1 MQDRTRRRIVCLTE
15 EDTVMD
21 IRDARTGGPGT
32 LTARRPTAGR
42 TKLLPQKVAILGLAA
57 LAACTSAESQME
69 TGAATLPRP
78 QVVIVDT
85 FAASANEVTLD
96 EGLSTEVEEAIKA
109 R

>member
-1 MQDRTRRRIVCLTE
+1 
-15 EDTVMD
+15 MD
-21 IRDARTGGPGT
+21 IRDAITGSPGT

-42 TKLLPQKVAILGLAA
+42 TKLLPKTVALVGLAV
-57 LAACTSAESQME
+57 LAACTSTESQME

-85 FAASANEVTLD
+85 FATSPDEVTLD